1 MTKLLLL
8 EELNNTKELLTA
20 ELSRQE
26 TMSERVIIREELTKI
41 EEEIKKLR
49 VIINLN
55 DLMNNSEEDKC

>member
-8 EELNNTKELLTA
+8 KELNNTKELLTA

-26 TMSERVIIREELTKI
+26 TMSERVIIREELKKI

-49 VIINLN
+49 VITNLN
-55 DLMNNSEEDKC
+55 DLMNNSEEDK